1 MTEKFGGGAAQPLR
15 SWKEYGTRLDGRLD
29 EVVNNIVQ
37 RAGLL
42 PQTATRLLPPKLN
55 VERAGSGVNAY
66 YIAVP
71 NQPTLTLVVGGEILD
86 FMHQFTA
93 AAATYFLPS
102 SSDGSRP
109 SELWSEA
116 RVAVAKSLDWISSP
130 AQTPNFPDFR
140 LAPRQALAAK
150 AFGDY
155 AFRFAVCHEL
165 AHAALDHVGVGL
177 TVPLGQS
184 EEHSDVYLASQESE
198 LDADSFGLELQ
209 LRSLPD
215 PTQIVNGL
223 ASAVYFIYST
233 RLLDARLM
241 LLGDLVDLMRWH
253 VRLTHPPPLRRILGL
268 MSAANRLH
276 GEQAA
281 AGLEK
286 LHEDLSRMV
295 ELIWSEASDQQERVS
310 RRIARLVRREAD
322 RIGRADGDRSGREER
337 GLRSSAVAP
346 VTIRQL
352 LQAFNE
358 SPIGVMKA
366 LNLACTDETSG
377 GARRDAALLIME
389 RLLPELPEQFQRFWG
404 ASHTERVD
412 LILGL

>member
-1 MTEKFGGGAAQPLR
+1 MTGKLGGGAAQPLR
-15 SWKEYGTRLDGRLD
+15 SWKDYGTRLDERLD
-29 EVVNNIVQ
+29 DVVNNIVQ
-37 RAGLL
+37 RAGLP
-42 PQTATRLLPPKLN
+42 PQTAARLLPPKLN

-71 NQPTLTLVVGGEILD
+71 DQPTLTLVVGGQILN

-109 SELWSEA
+109 SELWPEA

-130 AQTPNFPDFR
+130 SQTPNFPDFR
-140 LAPRQALAAK
+140 LTPRQALAAK

-155 AFRFAVCHEL
+155 AFRFAICHEL

-184 EEHSDVYLASQESE
+184 EEHSDVCLSSQKSE
-198 LDADSFGLELQ
+198 LAADSCGLELQ

-241 LLGDLVDLMRWH
+241 LLGDLVDLMRWN
-253 VRLTHPPPLRRILGL
+253 VRLTHPPPLRRIFGL
-268 MSAANRLH
+268 MSTANRLH

-281 AGLEK
+281 AGLDK
-286 LHEDLSRMV
+286 LHGDLSRMV
-295 ELIWSEASDQQERVS
+295 ELIWAEANDQQERVS
-310 RRIARLVRREAD
+310 RRIADLVRREAD
-322 RIGRADGDRSGREER
+322 RIGQAGSSPGAQE
-337 GLRSSAVAP
+337 LRSSTVAP
-346 VTIRQL
+346 GTIRQF
-352 LQAFNE
+352 LQDFSE

-366 LNLACTDETSG
+366 LSLACADQTSG
-377 GARRDAALLIME
+377 GARRDAALLIVQ
-389 RLLPELPEQFQRFWG
+389 RLLPELPEQFQSFWG

-412 LILGL
+412 LILGF